1 MGSCRASLPSVQEV
15 VESAL
20 HKFVDN
26 SNFSD
31 VQLSSRTD
39 SGVHAFGNTLHVDIE
54 NKRRKKNEVV
64 APHDPVTVQRAL
76 NSMLAPKGIG
86 ITSVSAVPPT
96 FHARFDAKHRT
107 YMYRLLVLPKNPGWR
122 NCLFDLNNS
131 WIVSPRR
138 STYLNVDVMRAAARP
153 LLGNHDFTS
162 FQNSGCQA
170 HSAIKTLDVLDIHE
184 RRWTTSPASSSTS
197 PFDNFRASSMGL
209 NAYVEGSSGN
219 VGRNSAYPCDPGTPF
234 GEFVGASSRVGGESS
249 DEEVQELLITVRA
262 RSFLYNQVRNMVGFL
277 AEVGDDTSGDQMKAE
292 RNAKRILGCM
302 DRCAAPKKAP
312 AHGLHLM
319 QVGY

>member
-1 MGSCRASLPSVQEV
+1 MTTRNFQRYILSMQYNGKLFSGSSGHPSTMGSCRASLPSVQEV

-153 LLGNHDFTS
+153 LRPRQG
-162 FQNSGCQA
+162 
-170 HSAIKTLDVLDIHE
+170 
-184 RRWTTSPASSSTS
+184 PAK
-197 PFDNFRASSMGL
+197 L
-209 NAYVEGSSGN
+209 KH
-219 VGRNSAYPCDPGTPF
+219 
-234 GEFVGASSRVGGESS
+234 VGAPSSRGP
-249 DEEVQELLITVRA
+249 I
-262 RSFLYNQVRNMVGFL
+262 
-277 AEVGDDTSGDQMKAE
+277 
-292 RNAKRILGCM
+292 
-302 DRCAAPKKAP
+302 
-312 AHGLHLM
+312 
-319 QVGY
+319 